1 VRGFVAGGYDPTTAM
16 TAARSGSNQALA
28 LMPRFSYAT
37 HIIHGAAILGVGS
50 MFFFGPIPQDP
61 AYHAFADTRTIAG
74 VDNFWNV
81 LSNLPFLLAGLFGL
95 SRIPRLAV
103 HETRPAYMALCLGVV
118 LVSLGSAFYHLTPST
133 PSLIWDRLPMTVA
146 FMALFS
152 MLLDERGVLGTTR
165 STLWPLLTIG
175 LLSAAYWYWT
185 ESRGA
190 GDLRPYALVQFLPI
204 ALMPAVLLLFRG
216 RYLNTTLLVLSLVF
230 YAIAKA
236 LEELDLQVFLAT
248 GVLSGHTMKH
258 LAASLAVLCI
268 ICAVPAR
275 PSANRSFKPKPI
287 RDST

>member
-1 VRGFVAGGYDPTTAM
+1 
-16 TAARSGSNQALA
+16 
-28 LMPRFSYAT
+28 MPKFSYAT
-37 HIIHGAAILGVGS
+37 HIIYGAAILAVGA

-81 LSNLPFLLAGLFGL
+81 LSNFPFLLAGLYGL

-103 HETRPAYMALCLGVV
+103 QETRPAYAALCLGVV

-133 PSLIWDRLPMTVA
+133 PSLVWDRLPMTIA

-152 MLLDERGVLGTTR
+152 LLLDERDVLGTTR

-204 ALMPAVLLLFRG
+204 ILMPAVLLLFRG
-216 RYLNTTLLVLSLVF
+216 RYLNTKLLVLSLTF
-230 YAIAKA
+230 YGIAKA
-236 LEELDLQVFLAT
+236 LEELDLQVFQVT
-248 GVLSGHTMKH
+248 GVLSGHTIKH
-258 LAASLAVLCI
+258 LAASLAVLCT
-268 ICAVPAR
+268 ICAVPTKL
-275 PSANRSFKPKPI
+275 SANSSFKPQELRGP
-287 RDST
+287 D